1 MSMSIEEKIK
11 LLEDAANKLK
21 ADSNNLEALRK
32 FEEILD
38 LKYRKFGEGSQEV
51 RSTKCEIAILWNIL
65 SMDSLQNNDFELT
78 KKLLK
83 KAEKLAERD
92 YRVLAW
98 TYNNYGCLFR
108 KTKKL
113 RSALTFLLK
122 ALEIEYK
129 QLNES
134 EIPVDDQ
141 LVSSNPWDIHLN
153 ICAILSQ
160 MDKHDLAL
168 QHAMKALILIQD
180 EIVNRMSTQGDQ
192 TPPERLVVLSI
203 AYHNIGVEY
212 EFLKKY
218 QQALN
223 AYKKS
228 VINAETHLSSSN
240 LMTINMKS
248 VYDKAINKI
257 AEVILKSVTRKGT
270 KIKPNIKKEHII
282 EMLDDGMSEDEIVE
296 YLSKAKDKKE

>member
-1 MSMSIEEKIK
+1 MSEEVDLKIK
-11 LLEDAANKLK
+11 QLEQSANQLK

-38 LKYRKFGEGSQEV
+38 LKYRKYGDGSHEV
-51 RSTKCEIAILWNIL
+51 RSTKCEIAILCNIL

-83 KAEKLAERD
+83 KAEKLAEKD
-92 YRVLAW
+92 YRVLAC
-98 TYNNYGCLFR
+98 TFNNYGCLFR

-129 QLNES
+129 HVNES
-134 EIPVDDQ
+134 DNSVDDE
-141 LVSSNPWDIHLN
+141 LITSNPCDIHLN

-160 MDKHDLAL
+160 MDKHDIAL

-180 EIVNRMSTQGDQ
+180 EIINRIGTEGDK
-192 TPPERLVVLSI
+192 TPSERLVVLSI

-228 VINAETHLSSSN
+228 VINAETHLGPSN
-240 LMTINMKS
+240 LMTVNMRN

-257 AEVILKSVTRKGT
+257 ADVILKTVSRKGAKNKSAT
-270 KIKPNIKKEHII
+270 KKNNII
-282 EMLDDGMSEDEIVE
+282 EMLDDGMSEEEIIN
-296 YLSKAKDKKE
+296 YLTKTKEKKE

>member
-1 MSMSIEEKIK
+1 
-11 LLEDAANKLK
+11 
-21 ADSNNLEALRK
+21 
-32 FEEILD
+32 
-38 LKYRKFGEGSQEV
+38 
-51 RSTKCEIAILWNIL
+51 
-65 SMDSLQNNDFELT
+65 MDSLQNNDFDLA

-83 KAEKLAERD
+83 KAEKLAEKD
-92 YRVLAW
+92 YRVIAC

-134 EIPVDDQ
+134 DSAVDDQ
-141 LVSSNPWDIHLN
+141 LVVSNPCDIHLN

-160 MDKHDLAL
+160 MEKHDLAL

-180 EIVNRMSTQGDQ
+180 EIINRMGGGGDT
-192 TPPERLVVLSI
+192 TPAERLVVLSI

-228 VINAETHLSSSN
+228 VLNAETHLTGSN
-240 LMTINMKS
+240 LMTVNLKS

-257 AEVILKSVTRKGT
+257 ADVILKAISRKGT
-270 KIKPNIKKEHII
+270 KGSSGKTSKKETII
-282 EMLDDGMSEDEIVE
+282 EMLDDGMGEDDIIE
-296 YLSKAKDKKE
+296 YLKKAKDKK

>member
-1 MSMSIEEKIK
+1 
-11 LLEDAANKLK
+11 
-21 ADSNNLEALRK
+21 
-32 FEEILD
+32 
-38 LKYRKFGEGSQEV
+38 
-51 RSTKCEIAILWNIL
+51 
-65 SMDSLQNNDFELT
+65 MDSLQNNDFDLT

-83 KAEKLAERD
+83 KAEKLAEKD
-92 YRVLAW
+92 YRVLAC

-134 EIPVDDQ
+134 DSAVDDQ
-141 LVSSNPWDIHLN
+141 LVTSNPCDIHLN

-168 QHAMKALILIQD
+168 QHSMKALILIQD
-180 EIVNRMSTQGDQ
+180 EIVNRMGNENEP

-228 VINAETHLSSSN
+228 VINAETHLSGSN
-240 LMTINMKS
+240 LMTVNMKN

-257 AEVILKSVTRKGT
+257 ADVIMKAVSRKGS
-270 KIKPNIKKEHII
+270 KPKVGVKKDTVI
-282 EMLDDGMSEDEIVE
+282 EMLDDGMSEEEIVE
-296 YLSKAKDKKE
+296 YLTKAKEKKE

>member
-1 MSMSIEEKIK
+1 MSTS
-11 LLEDAANKLK
+11 LEDKIRQLEDTAHKLK

-38 LKYRKFGEGSQEV
+38 LKYRKFGDGSQEV
-51 RSTKCEIAILWNIL
+51 RNTKCEIAILCNIL
-65 SMDSLQNNDFELT
+65 SMDSLQNNDFDLT

-83 KAEKLAERD
+83 KAEKLAEKD
-92 YRVLAW
+92 YRVLAC

-134 EIPVDDQ
+134 DLTVDDQ
-141 LVSSNPWDIHLN
+141 LVTSNPCDIHLN

-168 QHAMKALILIQD
+168 QHSMKALILIQD
-180 EIVNRMSTQGDQ
+180 EIVNRMGNENEP

-240 LMTINMKS
+240 LMTVNMKN

-257 AEVILKSVTRKGT
+257 ADVIMKAVSRKGS
-270 KIKPNIKKEHII
+270 KPKVGVKKDTVI
-282 EMLDDGMSEDEIVE
+282 EMLDDGMSEEEIVE
-296 YLSKAKDKKE
+296 YLTKAKEKKE